1 MTKHT
6 QHSTASWDTWLNQS
20 SGCHEERSVPSYLV
34 VKSLPCLPQAL
45 FLVKENPALHT
56 QKKIILEASYFHQ
69 QGFWNPEQMPWF
81 SSIKTSLFQSFFW
94 TFEDSKLCQCS
105 HHGSPW
111 QPCPWVIAAHL
122 GTSLHLCPPFIPLH
136 FPVAYYPFQPFTL
149 LP

>member
-1 MTKHT
+1 MAKQ
-6 QHSTASWDTWLNQS
+6 QHSTGKLGRWLNQS
-20 SGCHEERSVPSYLV
+20 SGCHQERSVPSYLV
-34 VKSLPCLPQAL
+34 EKSLPFLPQAL

-94 TFEDSKLCQCS
+94 TFAGSKLCQCS

-111 QPCPWVIAAHL
+111 QHAL
-122 GTSLHLCPPFIPLH
+122 GS
-136 FPVAYYPFQPFTL
+136 L
-149 LP
+149 LPVWAHPCISVLL